1 MLINNQDK
9 KELEI
14 QFEKEYQKLNTQQ
27 KKAVDTIEGPVLVI
41 AGPGTGKT
49 QILAA
54 RIAKIL
60 SAGVDVQAQNIL
72 CLTYTDAGA
81 IAMRKR
87 LASFIGAAAHKVNI
101 YTFHAFCNEVIQ
113 HHPEYFTKRES
124 EPVSDLETALFYQEL
139 LDNLPEGHILRKL
152 RGDFYS
158 EVKKLKSLF
167 ALMKKEDLSVPT
179 LQTYIQDYI
188 VNLPETDGFFYK
200 KNWNGFK
207 AGDPKQKLIDA
218 EIEKMNM
225 LSAAVE
231 LFPTFQAIML
241 RENRYDF
248 DDMILWVIRA
258 FKENEILR
266 LEYQERFQYILVDEF
281 QDTSGSQKEILDM
294 LTDYWGEDANLFVV
308 GDDDQ
313 SIYEFQGA
321 RLSNI
326 VELYQRY
333 ENKIEVIVLK
343 ENYRSTQLILDASK
357 ELINNNKDR
366 LIHQIKKFA
375 LDKNLIAANSS
386 INTPD
391 APKVVVKEYFNI
403 FHEEAD
409 IVLQVEALREQGVP
423 LNEIAVLYAK
433 HKQAA
438 NIIRLFEKRG
448 LPFQV
453 RKSVNLLHL
462 PLVEFCISLLQ
473 YIHLEGNKAFSAE
486 PQLYRLLH
494 HPALGINPQDIAVIS
509 LYIASEPR
517 DKKTPWRLLLDNG
530 LILSQ
535 LPLQNLG
542 AIQQFT
548 KNLNSWLVNA
558 PNLNLAMLFENIL
571 YESGLVNFV
580 LNSPDRIW
588 DLQVINSFFNFMKEE
603 CARHPKMRLAEFIT
617 MLDDMRKEKIEVP
630 ITKVIAQE
638 NGVNFI
644 TAHSSK
650 GLEFEY
656 VFIIGCT
663 KDYWESKKGPN
674 SSYKIPI
681 PVAITDNPQ
690 DAAAAAQEANAS
702 AQAKDEK
709 KIDEATRR
717 LFYVAMTRAKRKLQ
731 VSYSAKNEKSK
742 EQGVSSFV
750 TEILTQ
756 ADFEK
761 SSLSEEAIMQS
772 IEWSLTPD
780 QAIDIELV
788 KREHIQARLDSFK
801 LSVSALNKYLDCP
814 VAFYYERL
822 LLVPSAPSD
831 TLAFGSAVHYALEWL
846 FKNMLKNPGNTWP
859 TLEQVLGYF
868 DSNMNGQLECFTQKQ
883 FPRRMEL
890 GHKILT
896 DYYNHYINTFIKNT
910 VIEKSL
916 FNVTLDGVP
925 LTGKLDKIEFL
936 DDAKHTCRVID
947 YKTGK
952 PNGGKSGK
960 DRLALPDDDNPL
972 GGEYWRQM
980 AFYKILLDNFPF
992 EKWSMKEGVFQ
1003 FIEKDDKTNQFVNHS
1018 VVLRDED
1025 VNKLKDVIKD
1035 SYAKIM
1041 NMEFN
1046 NGCGKPECAW
1056 CNFVSSNQLI
1066 RTAKTEESE
1075 EATSD

>member
-1 MLINNQDK
+1 MLINEQSK
-9 KELEI
+9 QELEK
-14 QFEKEYQKLNTQQ
+14 QFLQEYQKLNTNQ

-167 ALMKKEDLSVPT
+167 ALMKKEDLSVAT
-179 LQTYIQDYI
+179 LQQNIADYI
-188 VNLPETDGFFYK
+188 LNLPHTKGFYYLK
-200 KNWNGFK
+200 KFKEFK
-207 AGDPKQKLIDA
+207 AGDPKQKQIEA
-218 EIEKMNM
+218 EIEKMKV

-231 LFPTFQAIML
+231 LFPSFQAIML

-357 ELINNNKDR
+357 ALIDNNRDR

-375 LDKNLIAANSS
+375 LDKDLIAANPN

-391 APKVVVKEYFNI
+391 APNVVVKEYYNVY
-403 FHEEAD
+403 HEEAD
-409 IVLQVEALREQGVP
+409 IVLQIEALREKGVA

-438 NIIRLFEKRG
+438 NIIRLFEKRA

-453 RKSVNLLHL
+453 RKSVNLLNL
-462 PLVEFCISLLQ
+462 PLVEFCINLLQ
-473 YIHLEGNKAFSAE
+473 YIHMEGKKAFSAE

-494 HPALGINPQDIAVIS
+494 HPALGINAQDIAVMS
-509 LYIASEPR
+509 LHIASEPR
-517 DKKTPWRLLLDNG
+517 DKKTPWRMLLDNG

-535 LPLQNLG
+535 LPLQNLA
-542 AIQQFT
+542 AIQQLT
-548 KNLNSWLVNA
+548 NNLNSWLINA

-571 YESGLVNFV
+571 YESGIVNFV
-580 LNSPDRIW
+580 LQSKDRIW

-603 CARHPKMRLAEFIT
+603 CAKRPTMRLAEFIT
-617 MLDDMRKEKIEVP
+617 MLEDMRKEKIEVP
-630 ITKVIAQE
+630 ITKVVAQE

-656 VFIIGCT
+656 VFLIGCT
-663 KDYWESKKGPN
+663 KDYWEKKKGPN
-674 SSYKIPI
+674 SNYKIPSGA
-681 PVAITDNPQ
+681 AITDSPEAAVE
-690 DAAAAAQEANAS
+690 AAAEANES
-702 AQAKDEK
+702 AQTSDEK
-709 KIDEATRR
+709 KNDEASRR
-717 LFYVAMTRAKRKLQ
+717 LFYVAMTRAKHKLQ
-731 VSYSAKNEKSK
+731 VSYSAKNEKAK
-742 EQGVSSFV
+742 EQGVSAFV
-750 TEILTQ
+750 TEILTS
-756 ADFEK
+756 AVFEK
-761 SSLSEEAIMQS
+761 SSLTEDQIMQS

-780 QAIDIELV
+780 QPVDLELV
-788 KREHIQARLDSFK
+788 KREHLQARLNSFK

-831 TLAFGSAVHYALEWL
+831 TLAFGSAVHYALEWM
-846 FKNMLKNPGNTWP
+846 FKNMYKNPGNTWP
-859 TLEQVLGYF
+859 SLEQVIGYF
-868 DSNMNGQLECFTQKQ
+868 DSNMNAQLECFTQKQ

-896 DYYNHYINTFIKNT
+896 DYYHHYIDTFIKNS
-910 VIEKSL
+910 VVEKSL
-916 FNVTLDGVP
+916 VNVSLEGVP

-936 DDAKHTCRVID
+936 DELKHSCRVID

-952 PNGGKSGK
+952 PNGSYSGK
-960 DRLALPDDDNPL
+960 DRLALPDDDNPI

-980 AFYKILLDNFPF
+980 AFYKILLDNYPY

-1003 FIEKDDKTNQFVNHS
+1003 FIEKDEKTNQFVNHS

-1025 VNKLKDVIKD
+1025 VNKLKTVIKE
-1035 SYAKIM
+1035 SYVKIM

-1046 NGCGKPECAW
+1046 EGCNKPDCAW
-1056 CNFVSSNQLI
+1056 CNFVKNNQLI
-1066 RTAKTEESE
+1066 RSAKQVKPNE
-1075 EATSD
+1075 EASN